1 MPGRITTIVEGAR
14 VALFRFGGAWFIL
27 CSAVGILSG
36 LFMLVASFL
45 GPTTERTSNLFE
57 AVALLL
63 LCGLFMVLGVR
74 LVSVTPQEIRDAPAQ
89 LANRR
94 KRFEAWINRENKDV

>member
-1 MPGRITTIVEGAR
+1 MPGRITTIIEGAR

-27 CSAVGILSG
+27 CSAVGILSS
-36 LFMLVASFL
+36 LFMLVAAFR
-45 GPTTERTSNLFE
+45 GPISERTSSLIE

-63 LCGLFMVLGVR
+63 LCTLFMALGVR
-74 LVSVTPQEIRDAPAQ
+74 LVSVTAQELRDAPKQ

-94 KRFEAWINRENKDV
+94 ARFEAWINRENKDV